1 MRQALGILLPLVVG
15 MALLTL
21 IIASYKHPAPT
32 SAGVVEEP
40 QPVPPHQKWSF
51 DGPFGTYDRAA
62 VQRGFQI
69 YSEVCSQCH
78 SMNLMYYRDLGP
90 EGPGGGIGYT
100 EDEVK
105 AIAATPFVNGRQVT
119 DGPNDQGQMFQRP
132 GRPYDKFVTPFD
144 HPEEAA
150 AAYGAVPPDL
160 SVMVKARAGGPDYI
174 YGLLT
179 GYKDEPPPGVK
190 MAAPNLQYNEYFPG
204 HQIAMPPPLDADKVT
219 YADGT
224 KATLDQEARDIV
236 TFLSWAS
243 EPVME
248 ERKRTGAKV
257 LIFLAVMVVV
267 FYGAKRRV
275 WADVH

>member
-179 GYKDEPPPGVK
+179 GYKDEPPKGVK

>member
-1 MRQALGILLPLVVG
+1 MRQALGILLALVVG

-21 IIASYKHPAPT
+21 IIASYKHPAPA

-90 EGPGGGIGYT
+90 EGPGGGIGYS

-179 GYKDEPPPGVK
+179 GYKDEPPKGVK